1 MSDYIMKIHDSRTP
15 TFIFDKGK
23 GLDVQKTYVD
33 DDSVIGDES
42 SSLIRKKSSLCLNIV

>member
-1 MSDYIMKIHDSRTP
+1 MQIHDSRTP
-15 TFIFDKGK
+15 TFIFDK